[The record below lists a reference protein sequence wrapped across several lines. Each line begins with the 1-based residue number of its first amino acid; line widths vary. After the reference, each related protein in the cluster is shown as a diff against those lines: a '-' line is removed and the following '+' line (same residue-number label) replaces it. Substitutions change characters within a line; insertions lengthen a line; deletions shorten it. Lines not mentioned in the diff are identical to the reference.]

1 MTKNQKD
8 YIVSQLDKMAEE
20 LESVEDVAKRAEL
33 RGKYIEI
40 FIDMCTVSN
49 MSAGVVHEE
58 ELVEE
63 EVEESIVE
71 DVEEPKSV
79 TAETEAIVE
88 EESANVK
95 DADEIFEDAEVVRTV
110 LDDNDEE
117 VDITDAY
124 NELINERLDENTAD
138 SIGLFLTENECL
150 EAYKEKFN
158 YMNPGLPRAYAA
170 CMATVLTEQQLIAYI
185 VDFSNL
191 EINAVEHSTDFID
204 DANAEALFDFI
215 FPNDDEE

>member
-1 MTKNQKD
+1 MNKKQKD

-49 MSAGVVHEE
+49 IPTGIVHEE
-58 ELVEE
+58 ELAEDE
-63 EVEESIVE
+63 IEESIVE
-71 DVEEPKSV
+71 DVEEPEDV
-79 TAETEAIVE
+79 TAETETVE
-88 EESANVK
+88 EDSTNVK
-95 DADEIFEDAEVVRTV
+95 NADKIFEDAEVVRVV
-110 LDDNDEE
+110 LNDNDEE

-124 NELINERLDENTAD
+124 NELKDEGLDENTAD
-138 SIGLFLTENECL
+138 SIGLYLTENECF

-191 EINAVEHSTDFID
+191 EINAIEHSTDFID

>member
-49 MSAGVVHEE
+49 MSTGVVHEE

-71 DVEEPKSV
+71 DVEEPESV
-79 TAETEAIVE
+79 AAETKAVVE
-88 EESANVK
+88 EESANIK

-124 NELINERLDENTAD
+124 NELINEGLDENTAD

>member
-71 DVEEPKSV
+71 DVEEPESV
-79 TAETEAIVE
+79 AAETKAVVE

-124 NELINERLDENTAD
+124 NELINEGLDENTAD

>member
-8 YIVSQLDKMAEE
+8 YIVRQLDKMAEE
-20 LESVEDVAKRAEL
+20 LESVEDIAKRAEL

-71 DVEEPKSV
+71 DVEEPESV
-79 TAETEAIVE
+79 AAETKAVVE

-124 NELINERLDENTAD
+124 NELINEGLDENTAD

>member
-124 NELINERLDENTAD
+124 NELINEGLDENTAD

>member
-20 LESVEDVAKRAEL
+20 LESVEDIAKRAEL

-71 DVEEPKSV
+71 DVEEPESV
-79 TAETEAIVE
+79 AAETKAVVE

-124 NELINERLDENTAD
+124 NELINEGLDENTAD

>member
-49 MSAGVVHEE
+49 MSTGVVHEE

-79 TAETEAIVE
+79 TAETEAVVE
-88 EESANVK
+88 EESVNVK

-124 NELINERLDENTAD
+124 NELINEGLDENTAD

>member
-20 LESVEDVAKRAEL
+20 LESVEDIAKRAEL

-71 DVEEPKSV
+71 DVEEPESV
-79 TAETEAIVE
+79 AAETKAVVE
-88 EESANVK
+88 EESANIK

-124 NELINERLDENTAD
+124 NELINEGLDENTAD

>member
-71 DVEEPKSV
+71 DVEEPESV
-79 TAETEAIVE
+79 AAETKAVVE
-88 EESANVK
+88 EESANIK

-124 NELINERLDENTAD
+124 NELINEGLDENTAD

>member
-20 LESVEDVAKRAEL
+20 LESVEDIAKRAEL

-79 TAETEAIVE
+79 TAETEAVVE
-88 EESANVK
+88 EESVNVK

-124 NELINERLDENTAD
+124 NELINEGLDENTAD